1 MKLFIKLLLLVA
13 VTAYL
18 IFTFSH
24 ITQRGDNSVC
34 SSVKVAIADSLHGGF
49 ITEQEVEH
57 LLKKGKQYPVGLVM
71 DSINGKAIETL
82 LKKNPF
88 IKDAVCYKTPG
99 GRVNIII
106 TQRLPVLRIMTESGE
121 DFYIDENG
129 KKMNAG
135 NYMADLTIAT
145 GNIDADYARKY
156 LVPLGKYLHGDEFWN
171 NQIEQIYVT
180 DEKNVEL
187 VPRVGNQIIEIG
199 VPEDM
204 EDKLK
209 NLEQFYRKVMPTVGW
224 NKYSKINIEYDNQI
238 ICTKK

>member
-24 ITQRGDNSVC
+24 ITGQGDKSVC
-34 SSVKVAIADSLHGGF
+34 SSVEVAIVDSLHGGF
-49 ITEQEVEH
+49 ITEQEVEA
-57 LLKKGKQYPVGLVM
+57 LLKKGQQYPVGLVM
-71 DSINGKAIETL
+71 DSINSKTIETL

-99 GRVNIII
+99 GRINIII
-106 TQRLPVLRIMTESGE
+106 TQRLPIMRIMTESGE

-129 KKMNAG
+129 KKMNPG
-135 NYMADLTIAT
+135 NYVADLTIAT
-145 GNIDADYARKY
+145 GSIDPDYTRKH
-156 LVPLGKYLHGDEFWN
+156 LVPLGKYLHENEFWN
-171 NQIEQIYVT
+171 NQIEQVYVT
-180 DEKNVEL
+180 EEKKMEL
-187 VPRVGNQIIEIG
+187 VPRVGHQIIEVG

-224 NKYSKINIEYDNQI
+224 NKYSKINLEYDNQI